1 MKLQKFK
8 SKQILKLFLLKSRG
22 YENNITNKKI
32 NEKVLT
38 HTNLTKTLTNLKKAL
53 QIIFKYH
60 RSEKK
65 ILFIGLPKKLQ
76 FKINTLT
83 KHVAVP
89 ESFDLQFFFS
99 NNNLNSLKSDKNLK
113 LTLNEFEVQDLFLKL
128 KRKPDLLVFVTEN
141 KNAIYESYKHKL
153 PMIFFGYSKDLK
165 NVWTINSYRVS
176 DIKNNLSEI
185 LNQDLFFASFNFLFK
200 VFKNNKVRKF
210 SYYNKNK
217 RGL

>member
-1 MKLQKFK
+1 MKLKKFK

-38 HTNLTKTLTNLKKAL
+38 HTNLTKALTNFKKAL

-99 NNNLNSLKSDKNLK
+99 NNNLNSFKSDKKLK
-113 LTLNEFEVQDLFLKL
+113 LTLNEFEVKDLFLKL
-128 KRKPDLLVFVTEN
+128 KRKPDLLIFASEN
-141 KNAIYESYKHKL
+141 KNTICESYRHKL
-153 PMIFFGYSKDLK
+153 PMIFFGCSKDLK
-165 NVWTINSYRVS
+165 NVWIINSYRVP

-185 LNQDLFFASFNFLFK
+185 LNQDFFFASFNFLFK
-200 VFKNNKVRKF
+200 VFKNKKVRKF